1 MQNGERWGLVEAES
15 RRLGQALSAEEWRVE
30 RWEVRGRAAS
40 DEVDAAPE
48 DGPVTALLAWRLRER
63 DAGLFERADP
73 AGVCERLPRF
83 DFLSPVAADEPA
95 MPGRADELP
104 RMTGARTGDVS
115 MRDLMARFDVDAA

>member
-1 MQNGERWGLVEAES
+1 M
-15 RRLGQALSAEEWRVE
+15 RRKADGSGKPCPRKSGEWRG
-30 RWEVRGRAAS
+30 GRFAVGAAS

-104 RMTGARTGDVS
+104 RITGARTGDVS